1 MPALSEIEKSIDR
14 SSPPKLEQSCN
25 RIRHDALAKLAD
37 YTGRNT
43 IAYYS
48 CWLSRSVVG
57 CDISDLD
64 INGYMNV
71 LNNMDR
77 SKGLDLILHT
87 PGGGIAATEQI
98 VHYLRSAFKAKD
110 GSGVSDIRCIVPQL
124 AMSAGTMIA
133 CSANE
138 IVMGRQSCL
147 GPIDPQLFGVPCH
160 GVVEEF
166 KTAKREVSRKPSLL
180 GVWQPIIGKYNPTF
194 LGECQKAMDLSESLV
209 EEWLATGMLRGDK
222 KAARGVVKKLSN
234 HAETKT
240 HDRHIPIDRAREI
253 GLTVTQM
260 EDDNTFQ
267 DLILTVHHS
276 FMLTLLHSNIAKIIE
291 SNAGK
296 MFLIRA

>member
-14 SSPPKLEQSCN
+14 SSPANLERSCN
-25 RIRHDALAKLAD
+25 QIRLDALSKLAD
-37 YTGRNT
+37 HTGRNT

-48 CWLSRSVVG
+48 CWLSRSVAG

-71 LNNMDR
+71 IHKMDR
-77 SKGLDLILHT
+77 SKGLDIILHT

-98 VHYLRSAFKAKD
+98 VHYLRSAFD
-110 GSGVSDIRCIVPQL
+110 SNIRCIVPQL

-133 CSANE
+133 CATKE
-138 IVMGRQSCL
+138 IIMGRQSCL

-166 KTAKREVSRKPSLL
+166 NTAKREVSKKPTLL

-209 EEWLATGMLRGDK
+209 EEWLTTGMMNGDRR
-222 KAARGVVKKLSN
+222 AAKRIVKKLSN
-234 HAETKT
+234 HADTKT
-240 HDRHIPIDRAREI
+240 HDRHIPIDRAKEI
-253 GLTVTQM
+253 GLNVYQL
-260 EDDNTFQ
+260 ENDNTLQ
-267 DLILTVHHS
+267 DLVLTVHHA
-276 FMLTLLHSNIAKIIE
+276 FMVTLLNSNIAKIIE

-296 MFLIRA
+296 MFMIRG